1 MHLKGHGAQAWPAGS
16 DRRRDSRDS
25 AWQAPARA
33 GSAFRVKLVTVTV
46 AVVTALVAAGGSLAG
61 RRGARARRR
70 RTRRRRPSSCAT
82 DDDCSGAS
90 LSSLMIYLGCGTP
103 GGPGAAHAVPGP
115 TTTTGPASRTHWAR
129 HRRRPSTVTAD
140 SDRSEHDDRRWPRR
154 RTRTKPGRLP
164 PVTTRSPSL
173 SPDPNHPIRNHGP
186 ASEASP
192 RSRGLPVMNVHLK
205 HAHFNFKRTI
215 IVKKYFNL
223 KFSSYFKSY
232 DVS

>member
-1 MHLKGHGAQAWPAGS
+1 MARRPGS

-140 SDRSEHDDRRWPRR
+140 SDRSEHDDRRWPPHYESSDSDE
-154 RTRTKPGRLP
+154 TWP
-164 PVTTRSPSL
+164 PTAGDDSESEFVT
-173 SPDPNHPIRNHGP
+173 G
-186 ASEASP
+186 SE
-192 RSRGLPVMNVHLK
+192 
-205 HAHFNFKRTI
+205 
-215 IVKKYFNL
+215 
-223 KFSSYFKSY
+223 SSDSE
-232 DVS
+232 SWACQ